1 MTRTRNDDDMEVFE
15 VVVPGAKGD
24 RENADTEAT
33 RRTKATLESMSGSAE
48 VGDGYITVFKI
59 EKGNEERCEKIPGD
73 KYTYDDLC
81 DYIKQEYG
89 PGDYRMRLYVRGES
103 NRFQLAENRMETL
116 RGASKPSTAAPA
128 IPAGTDPAVVA
139 LLQGQQAQF
148 DKMIAK
154 LDQGTP
160 KQMSMA
166 EILTAV
172 GGFVAAVSPIV
183 VPLMTRRQENPMA
196 QLRDLLTITK
206 DAKALQAG
214 EAPAAEAAGGAT
226 AMDLVQTGLQTLGA
240 MLQTRQLNALPP
252 GTQPAPH
259 ATAPAPMALA
269 APQGTPP
276 IPPSNLPDVSL
287 FVAQAD
293 AIMAA
298 CLADPTVEG
307 AEKAAQTAAA
317 QIPEAFYP
325 MALATLEHPFFLKAV
340 LMHKPE
346 FVDIID
352 WLMYMRDEMVDIL
365 AGEQDDGASVPAGQG
380 DTNGDTQRDT
390 GHSGDTGQ
398 DAGTN

>member
-1 MTRTRNDDDMEVFE
+1 MARSTRNDDDEQVFE
-15 VVVPGAKGD
+15 VVVPGEQD
-24 RENADTEAT
+24 NAEPTGTEAK
-33 RRTKATLESMSGSAE
+33 RRTSATLEQMCGAHE
-48 VGDGYITVFKI
+48 IGEGYVAVASV
-59 EKGNEERCEKIPGD
+59 ENGNESRCEKIPAD
-73 KYTYDDLC
+73 KFAYDDLL
-81 DYIKQEYG
+81 DHIKAKYG
-89 PGDYRMRLYVRGES
+89 PGDYRMRLYVKSPRG
-103 NRFQLAENRMETL
+103 NFVLAENRLETL
-116 RGASKPSTAAPA
+116 KAPLQATAAPA

-206 DAKALQAG
+206 DARALQAG

-226 AMDLVQTGLQTLGA
+226 AMDLVQTGLQTFAA

-259 ATAPAPMALA
+259 AAAPAPMALA
-269 APQGTPP
+269 APQGTPA

-307 AEKAAQTAAA
+307 AERAAQTAAA

-325 MALATLEHPFFLKAV
+325 MAVGTLEHPFFIKAV
-340 LMHKPE
+340 LAQKPE

-365 AGEQDDGASVPAGQG
+365 TGEQDDGTSVPAGQG
-380 DTNGDTQRDT
+380 DVDGDTQRDT
-390 GHSGDTGQ
+390 GHSGDSKQ
-398 DAGTN
+398 DAGTD

>member
-1 MTRTRNDDDMEVFE
+1 MARAPRIDDDEQVFE
-15 VVVPGAKGD
+15 VVVPGGNDDAEPTG
-24 RENADTEAT
+24 TEAK
-33 RRTKATLESMSGSAE
+33 RRTSATLEQMCGAHE
-48 VGDGYITVFKI
+48 IGEGYVAVASV
-59 EKGNEERCEKIPGD
+59 ENGNESRCEKIPAD
-73 KYTYDDLC
+73 KFAYDDLL
-81 DYIKQEYG
+81 DHIKTKYG
-89 PGDYRMRLYVRGES
+89 PGDYRMRLYVKSPRG
-103 NRFQLAENRMETL
+103 NFVLAENRLETL
-116 RGASKPSTAAPA
+116 KAPLQAATAPT
-128 IPAGTDPAVVA
+128 IPTGTDPAIVA

-148 DKMIAK
+148 DKMVAK

-206 DAKALQAG
+206 DARALQAG
-214 EAPAAEAAGGAT
+214 ETPAAEAPGGAT
-226 AMDLVQTGLQTLGA
+226 ALDLVQTGLQTFATL
-240 MLQTRQLNALPP
+240 LQARQLNALPP
-252 GTQPAPH
+252 GAQPAPH
-259 ATAPAPMALA
+259 AAPAPMALA
-269 APQGTPP
+269 APQGAPVAAAA
-276 IPPSNLPDVSL
+276 NLPDVAL

-293 AIMAA
+293 VIMAA
-298 CLADPTVEG
+298 CLSDPTVEG

-340 LMHKPE
+340 LIQKPE

-380 DTNGDTQRDT
+380 DSNGDTQRDA
-390 GHSGDTGQ
+390 GHPGDTQ
-398 DAGTN
+398 QNEVTN